1 MLNTL
6 AKNANFLKI
15 FIWFVSEDIS
25 NKDFRTIKKGSK
37 AYLEYVI
44 SRSKRVLYQ
53 TFCITGIAEE
63 EVKQAPI
70 SLLQG
75 KWRRHLE
82 NSQENTFASAFLI
95 KKSLDYSITIT
106 RHIANS
112 FFNDHLQNAV
122 SENNYNCRFS
132 CAGNWELGKSMLGT
146 KFRRSHVFYIL
157 KRELDYNK

>member
-6 AKNANFLKI
+6 AKNVNFLKI

-44 SRSKRVLYQ
+44 NRSKRVLYQ

-70 SLLQG
+70 SLL
-75 KWRRHLE
+75 
-82 NSQENTFASAFLI
+82 
-95 KKSLDYSITIT
+95 
-106 RHIANS
+106 
-112 FFNDHLQNAV
+112 
-122 SENNYNCRFS
+122 
-132 CAGNWELGKSMLGT
+132 
-146 KFRRSHVFYIL
+146 
-157 KRELDYNK
+157 